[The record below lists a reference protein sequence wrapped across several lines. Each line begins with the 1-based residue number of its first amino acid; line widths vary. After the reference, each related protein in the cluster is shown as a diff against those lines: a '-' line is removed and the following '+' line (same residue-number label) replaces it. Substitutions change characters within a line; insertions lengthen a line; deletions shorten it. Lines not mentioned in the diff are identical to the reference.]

1 MKNHNNGQFITSRT
15 FSSADCIK
23 FAELSQDF
31 NDIHLLSPKF
41 SSANF
46 SNQINHG
53 VNSLLWALESFYI
66 RFNYLPKK
74 IHTRFK
80 QPVHID
86 EEVNLYWD
94 SSRSLLSILDLN
106 DKILV
111 SIVFFNK
118 LNSYEKSESNKAI
131 AEILNQPRAK
141 EVLFEELKLGKKNI
155 DLYPINSKMLPLLF
169 PNLTNFI
176 GEAALSSII
185 YISQIVGMHLPGKYS
200 ILNFINLEF
209 IKNITEKSIDIIRAD
224 ERTKYIIFDFTT
236 PSVNACVGAFFRP
249 KPVDI
254 QTIHNIDIQKAHINI
269 PKGRKIL
276 VIGGSSGIG
285 ALVSKVLA
293 RNGADVTITYHQQK
307 EAAESIRDNLSSQ
320 GFVINILHF
329 SIPEGNSKIELEQK
343 FESIYYFATPLIRS
357 SFGAFNQELYE
368 EYYYYYVSTFVKLID
383 FFNSD
388 YCKRIFFPSS
398 ILLDKPKPG
407 LREYIMAKSQ
417 GELVCSNAKPRNKLK
432 IKVLRVEAV
441 FTNNTNNLIPLNFS
455 DPVRETI
462 RIINY
467 VELDKF

>member
-1 MKNHNNGQFITSRT
+1 MTNQSNGQLITSRT
-15 FSSADCIK
+15 FSSVDCMN
-23 FAELSQDF
+23 FAELSKDL
-31 NDIHLLSPKF
+31 NDIHLLKPKH
-41 SSANF
+41 SGANF
-46 SNQINHG
+46 DNQINHG
-53 VNSLLWALESFYI
+53 VHSLLWALESFYV
-66 RFNYLPKK
+66 RFKYLPKK
-74 IHTRFK
+74 MHIKFK
-80 QPVHID
+80 QPVYLD

-94 SSRSLLSILDLN
+94 SDRCLLSILDLN

-111 SIVFFNK
+111 SIVFFDK
-118 LNSYEKSESNKAI
+118 LNIYEKNESNKAI

-141 EVLFEELKLGKKNI
+141 EVLFEELKFGKKNI

-209 IKNITEKSIDIIRAD
+209 TKNIAEKSVDIIRTD
-224 ERTKYIIFDFTT
+224 ERTKYIIFDFIT
-236 PSVNACVGAFFRP
+236 PTANACVGAFFRP

-269 PKGRKIL
+269 PRGRKIL

-293 RNGADVTITYHQQK
+293 HNGADVTITYHQQK
-307 EAAESIRDNLSSQ
+307 EAAESLRDNLSSQ
-320 GFVINILHF
+320 GFVIDVLHF
-329 SIPEGNSKIELEQK
+329 SIPEGNRKIELEEK

-357 SFGAFNQELYE
+357 SFGAFNQKLYE
-368 EYYYYYVSTFVKLID
+368 EYYHYYVSTFVKLID

-441 FTNNTNNLIPLNFS
+441 LTNNTNNLIPLNFS
-455 DPVRETI
+455 DPVQEAI
-462 RIINY
+462 RIIKY

>member
-1 MKNHNNGQFITSRT
+1 MKNHTNGQFITSRT

-31 NDIHLLSPKF
+31 NDIHLLTPKF

-53 VNSLLWALESFYI
+53 VNSLLWALEAFYI

-74 IHTRFK
+74 IHARFK
-80 QPVHID
+80 QPVLID

-94 SSRSLLSILDLN
+94 SDRCLLSILDLN

-111 SIVFFNK
+111 SVMFFDKFNI
-118 LNSYEKSESNKAI
+118 YEKNESNKAI
-131 AEILNQPRAK
+131 AEILNRPRAK
-141 EVLFEELKLGKKNI
+141 EVLFEELELGKKNI
-155 DLYPINSKMLPLLF
+155 VLYPVNSEMLPLLF

-209 IKNITEKSIDIIRAD
+209 TKNIAEKGVDLIRTD
-224 ERTKYIIFDFTT
+224 ERTKYIIFDFIT
-236 PSVNACVGAFFRP
+236 PTANASVGAFFRP

-269 PKGRKIL
+269 PRGRKIL
-276 VIGGSSGIG
+276 IIGGSSGIG

-307 EAAESIRDNLSSQ
+307 AAAESLKNNLSSQ
-320 GFVINILHF
+320 GFVIDILHF
-329 SIPEGNSKIELEQK
+329 SIPEGNRKIELEEK
-343 FESIYYFATPLIRS
+343 FESVYYFATPSIRT

-368 EYYYYYVSTFVKLID
+368 EYHHYYVSTFVKLIEV
-383 FFNSD
+383 FSSGN
-388 YCKRIFFPSS
+388 CRRIFFPSS
-398 ILLDKPKPG
+398 ILLDMPRPG
-407 LREYIMAKSQ
+407 YSEYIMAKSQ
-417 GELVCSNAKPRNKLK
+417 GELICSIAKPRNKLK
-432 IKVLRVEAV
+432 IKFLRVNAV
-441 FTNNTNNLIPLNFS
+441 LTNNTNNLIPLNFS

-462 RIINY
+462 RIIEY

>member
-1 MKNHNNGQFITSRT
+1 
-15 FSSADCIK
+15 
-23 FAELSQDF
+23 
-31 NDIHLLSPKF
+31 
-41 SSANF
+41 
-46 SNQINHG
+46 
-53 VNSLLWALESFYI
+53 
-66 RFNYLPKK
+66 
-74 IHTRFK
+74 
-80 QPVHID
+80 
-86 EEVNLYWD
+86 
-94 SSRSLLSILDLN
+94 
-106 DKILV
+106 
-111 SIVFFNK
+111 
-118 LNSYEKSESNKAI
+118 
-131 AEILNQPRAK
+131 
-141 EVLFEELKLGKKNI
+141 
-155 DLYPINSKMLPLLF
+155 MLPLLF

-209 IKNITEKSIDIIRAD
+209 IKNITEKSVDIIRAD

-320 GFVINILHF
+320 GFVIDILHF